1 MDRWKAGDEIQ
12 ESIRTLVGEAHPHLA
27 DIVDDVIV
35 IFREKAS
42 KKGGAP
48 VLGKT
53 GKAPALLSLLGE
65 RQYKFILE
73 LGADTWANLDGDQR
87 QALLDHQLCY
97 IGGEEDEKSGDM
109 KYHLNEPDICYFSEE
124 IDRRGHWRPDLT
136 PPEEEKEETQELSK
150 SEQIDLLLEDDDD
163 DGNDS

>member
-12 ESIRTLVGEAHPHLA
+12 ESVRNHIGQTHPHLA
-27 DIVDDVIV
+27 DIAEDIIV

-42 KKGGAP
+42 KKGGYP

-65 RQYKFILE
+65 RQYKFIIE
-73 LGADTWANLDGDQR
+73 LGADTWANLKDEER
-87 QALLDHQLCY
+87 NALLDHQLCY

-109 KYHLNEPDICYFSEE
+109 KYHLTEPDISYFSEE
-124 IDRRGHWRPDLT
+124 VVRHGHWRPDLT
-136 PPEEEKEETQELSK
+136 PKTEEKEETQELSN
-150 SEQIDLLLEDDDD
+150 SDQVDLLLEDDDD
-163 DGNDS
+163 S